1 MDTEKALA
9 FLRAHQPMPS
19 DHTITDE
26 EADTFAA
33 LLVHFEVRPD
43 ERCIPLLINSVSTNT
58 ALGVYERIKF
68 VLRAHPRESVVPHL
82 QRGLLSGNDGVRYR
96 CCWWALDVDAWELID
111 VVRPLTADAS
121 EDIREAAQGFVEL
134 GRLGGMK

>member
-26 EADTFAA
+26 ETDAFAA
-33 LLVHFEVRPD
+33 ILKHFEALPD

-58 ALGVYERIKF
+58 ALGVYEHIKF

-82 QRGLLSGNDGVRYR
+82 RRGLLSGNDGVRYR

-121 EDIREAAQGFVEL
+121 EDVREAAQGFVEL
-134 GRLGGMK
+134 GGSMQ